1 MTNAER
7 INAHNAELREAI
19 GIAEALPDAA
29 VIEPLSVTKN
39 GTYTAPSGGYSP
51 VTVNVPIPEGYIVPS
66 GTKNITENGT
76 HDVTEYASVEVN
88 VASSGGGE
96 DTMVG
101 TWIFNEVLDLP
112 EFDYY
117 FNFVLTNVA
126 DSPQF
131 YNLYSDASWLY
142 YWDVDD
148 YDYSPYYNGAWQDP
162 DWRTITITEEPTD
175 AECIAWLKANARKA
189 TYEDGFAEGEKAILS
204 TYVDWA
210 VSAVSASCIVDFASD
225 CNYYAKIWVQIA
237 ENMSGEEH
245 MEEFVL
251 APYDS
256 YSISTEEM
264 GWVVRESQWSVNV
277 SIMGFSKDGEF

>member
-19 GIAEALPDAA
+19 GIAEALPDA
-29 VIEPLSVTKN
+29 
-39 GTYTAPSGGYSP
+39 SGG
-51 VTVNVPIPEGYIVPS
+51 
-66 GTKNITENGT
+66 
-76 HDVTEYASVEVN
+76 D
-88 VASSGGGE
+88 

-101 TWIFNEVLDLP
+101 IWVLNEVLDLP

-131 YNLYSDASWLY
+131 YNLWSPGDGGLSYI
-142 YWDVDD
+142 DVDGGEATTY
-148 YDYSPYYNGAWQDP
+148 YDGAWISP
-162 DWRTITITEEPTD
+162 EWRTITITEEPTD

-204 TYVDWA
+204 TYIDWA
-210 VSAVSASCIVDFASD
+210 VSAVSASCIVDFNSD

-264 GWVVRESQWSVNV
+264 GWEVRESQWSVNV

>member
-19 GIAEALPDAA
+19 EMAESLPDA
-29 VIEPLSVTKN
+29 T
-39 GTYTAPSGGYSP
+39 
-51 VTVNVPIPEGYIVPS
+51 
-66 GTKNITENGT
+66 
-76 HDVTEYASVEVN
+76 
-88 VASSGGGE
+88 GGE

-131 YNLYSDASWLY
+131 CDLWSPGDGWLY
-142 YWDVDD
+142 YGDVDD

-189 TYEDGFAEGEKAILS
+189 TYKDGFAEGEKAILS
-204 TYVDWA
+204 TYVDWS
-210 VSAVSASCIVDFASD
+210 VSTTSNSCIVEFYNNCDF
-225 CNYYAKIWVQIA
+225 YAHINLGVHEQTQ
-237 ENMSGEEH
+237 GEWYRES
-245 MEEFVL
+245 FVL
-251 APYDS
+251 APYEE
-256 YSISTEEM
+256 YYISEGDM
-264 GWVVRESQWSVNV
+264 GWQDLSGGEWYVLVT
-277 SIMGFSKDGEF
+277 IHKFSTDGEE